1 MAKKPAKKIAGKDA
15 DQYMLR
21 LPVGLRDRVARRA
34 TENGRSMNT
43 EIIEAIEEHLKGVD
57 RVTQIWEILKKH
69 KQDIEDIGLIRQA
82 VLNLEGAME
91 DVGEDNVFYGVLR
104 RNSAV
109 RREAE
114 RKAELPPIKAEQAAQ
129 IRALIKETNAPEET
143 LLKLLKAPSV
153 EEIKDFDRAVFI
165 LEERKKNPPA

>member
-43 EIIEAIEEHLKGVD
+43 EIIEAIEKHLEGVD
-57 RVTQIWEILKKH
+57 RVTQIWETLKKYQ
-69 KQDIEDIGLIRQA
+69 QDIEDIGLIRQA

-104 RNSAV
+104 RNSAA

-114 RKAELPPIKAEQAAQ
+114 RKAKLPPITAEQAAH
-129 IRALIKETNAPEET
+129 IRSLIKQTDVPEDK
-143 LLKLLKAPSV
+143 LLHLLKASSI
-153 EEIKDFDRAVFI
+153 EEMKDYDRAVGI
-165 LEERKKNPPA
+165 LEQRRKRPPA